1 MFKQAHMSVCGAG
14 GGGSTYLSGRVPT
27 ARRAMAAVYHSTLP
41 GRFPAAPHAALPAT
55 PPHRGHRQAWPITRG
70 QRAGLGAV
78 ADVDLLWDIGS
89 GGMQPGRPQGSGGL
103 ADRAIV
109 CRSVFGTRR
118 LEGCVY
124 NYSRG
129 QRPPLF
135 DTQHLYSQNLLF
147 DLEGVSKALSL
158 RFKWYSS
165 ESANSMTASDIRQD
179 LSYEILNKLGMEEH
193 RHR

>member
-1 MFKQAHMSVCGAG
+1 
-14 GGGSTYLSGRVPT
+14 
-27 ARRAMAAVYHSTLP
+27 
-41 GRFPAAPHAALPAT
+41 
-55 PPHRGHRQAWPITRG
+55 
-70 QRAGLGAV
+70 
-78 ADVDLLWDIGS
+78 
-89 GGMQPGRPQGSGGL
+89 MQPGRPQGSGGL
-103 ADRAIV
+103 ADRVIV

-124 NYSRG
+124 NYRRG

-147 DLEGVSKALSL
+147 DLEGVSKALPL